1 MDARKI
7 SRAAEKKTREFKEE
21 YLRDQEEAERLT
33 HELKKTQAKLAEAFK
48 QFSALQLNSN
58 IGRFQEASRTMV
70 AREQSIAD
78 MKRRLED
85 TERSI
90 SKVLSSLE
98 EKTVR
103 FEAIADIVEAES
115 NDNPSYREWQVA
127 AQELELVRQSDEE
140 IQSEVT
146 AKLKGFTNDQTFAH
160 LLKLGFGTPSYQQK
174 IWLTWAHQV
183 MAKAC
188 SFSQNL
194 KTYQMLRTL
203 SNASA
208 SKLDSYRSKVSSLHV
223 EAARHREFVEHRH
236 GLQFATDEIDSS
248 ETLLKDLK
256 EKARS
261 ILSEIRLAHRN
272 EDANFKK
279 SQKLIENE
287 IMSMPIQK
295 IKELALATESQID
308 DHLVKEIEGL
318 RAHINTL
325 YYQIESTKEKV
336 ASKQTIYEAAKQ
348 AEKRVANK
356 LRSSSSYSYRGLD
369 IDSLITGYA
378 LGTITSIAIDSA
390 IERAERYTPTP
401 SSSSF
406 DIGGF
411 GGGGF
416 SSSSSSGGGFGGG
429 GFSSSSSSGGGS
441 FSTSDSF

>member
-7 SRAAEKKTREFKEE
+7 SRAAEKKTREFKED

-33 HELKKTQAKLAEAFK
+33 RELKKTQSKLAEAFK
-48 QFSALQLNSN
+48 QFSTLQLTSN
-58 IGRFQEASRTMV
+58 ISRFQEASRTMV

-85 TERSI
+85 TEKSI
-90 SKVLSSLE
+90 SKVLASLE
-98 EKTVR
+98 EKTAR

-115 NDNPSYREWQVA
+115 NDNPSYREWQQA
-127 AQELELVRQSDEE
+127 AQELELARQYDEE

-146 AKLKGFTNDQTFAH
+146 AKLKGFTDDPTFTH

-183 MAKAC
+183 MAKTC
-188 SFSQNL
+188 NFSQNV

-208 SKLDSYRSKVSSLHV
+208 SKLDSYRSKASSLHV
-223 EAARHREFVEHRH
+223 EAARHREFVEQRH
-236 GLQFATDEIDSS
+236 GLQFATDDMDSS
-248 ETLLKDLK
+248 EALLKDLK

-261 ILSEIRLAHRN
+261 ILSEIKLAQRN

-295 IKELALATESQID
+295 IKDLALTTESQID
-308 DHLVKEIEGL
+308 DQLAKEIEGL

-325 YYQIESTKEKV
+325 YYQIESTKEKA
-336 ASKQTIYEAAKQ
+336 ASKQSTYEAAKR

-369 IDSLITGYA
+369 VDSLITGYA
-378 LGTITSIAIDSA
+378 LGTINSSAIDSA
-390 IERAERYTPTP
+390 IERSERYTPTP

-406 DIGGF
+406 DIDGF

-416 SSSSSSGGGFGGG
+416 SPSSSSGGGFGGG